1 MQCRYVLFIV
11 LNTIQNVNLSLY
23 SLHYHVSFFCGIILS
38 APHSL
43 EKVSQCEKTV
53 LEPLKSK
60 HKDFDSNN
68 NNDNN
73 NALREISRV
82 FLLKYL

>member
-1 MQCRYVLFIV
+1 MQVCFIYC
-11 LNTIQNVNLSLY
+11 TKYYAKRKPISL
-23 SLHYHVSFFCGIILS
+23 LTTLPCIFFCGIILS